1 MPDGIRPIRKNQ
13 ATRTELAVKFID
25 EASIDVIGGN
35 GGNGSASFRR
45 EKFIPRGGPNGGDGG
60 RGGSVW
66 AVGDENINTL
76 IDYRFTRKFVAPS
89 GEHGMGSDC
98 YGRAGKDIILR
109 MPVGT
114 IITDEKSGEVI
125 ADLSENGKKALV
137 AAGGKGGLGNLHF
150 KSPTNRAPRQ
160 FTLGEPGQA
169 RSLKLE
175 LKVLADVGLLGY
187 PNAGK
192 STFITAVSNARP
204 KIADYP
210 FTTMSPH
217 LGVVRIEQENSF
229 VIADIPG
236 LIEGAAEGAGLGHE
250 FLRHV
255 ERTKILLH
263 VVDAASTE
271 GRAPVDDIYK
281 INEELKAYNPRMA
294 TLPQVI
300 AANKTDVIYSED
312 EDPVERIRAEFEP
325 QGMKVFSISAVS
337 GKGLKELLYYVR
349 ELLDALPKE
358 AVVFEQ
364 EYDPNEYNPNDNL
377 PYTVEKSEEEEN
389 TYVVEGPKIERML
402 GYTNLDSEKGFQFFQ
417 NFLKTTG
424 ILDEL
429 EAAGIQEGDT
439 VRMYGLKFDYYK

>member
-66 AVGDENINTL
+66 AVGDINTL

-250 FLRHV
+250 FLRHL
-255 ERTKILLH
+255 ERTKLLLH
-263 VVDAASTE
+263 
-271 GRAPVDDIYK
+271 I
-281 INEELKAYNPRMA
+281 I
-294 TLPQVI
+294 
-300 AANKTDVIYSED
+300 DVMPFD
-312 EDPVERIRAEFEP
+312 GEDPIEKAH
-325 QGMKVFSISAVS
+325 A
-337 GKGLKELLYYVR
+337 LVR
-349 ELLDALPKE
+349 ELGKYSDTLLAKPRWVVVNKLDLVPAEDREELVKKLHDALCPDGRPFFAISAATREGTKE
-358 AVVFEQ
+358 VVMAIAQFLDEQ
-364 EYDPNEYNPNDNL
+364 RRAERLKAEAERNPRFANTDEAAEE
-377 PYTVEKSEEEEN
+377 PAAETASEEAADD
-389 TYVVEGPKIERML
+389 KA
-402 GYTNLDSEKGFQFFQ
+402 DSE
-417 NFLKTTG
+417 
-424 ILDEL
+424 
-429 EAAGIQEGDT
+429 
-439 VRMYGLKFDYYK
+439 

>member
-76 IDYRFTRKFVAPS
+76 IAYRFTRKFVAPS

-250 FLRHV
+250 FLRHL
-255 ERTKILLH
+255 ERTKLLLH
-263 VVDAASTE
+263 IIDAMPFD
-271 GRAPVDDIYK
+271 G
-281 INEELKAYNPRMA
+281 
-294 TLPQVI
+294 
-300 AANKTDVIYSED
+300 
-312 EDPVERIRAEFEP
+312 EDPIEKAH
-325 QGMKVFSISAVS
+325 A
-337 GKGLKELLYYVR
+337 LVR
-349 ELLDALPKE
+349 ELGKYSDTLLAKPRWVVVNKLDLVPAEDREELVKKLHDALCPDGRPFFAISAATREGTKE
-358 AVVFEQ
+358 VVMAIAQFLDEQ
-364 EYDPNEYNPNDNL
+364 RRAERLKAEAERNPRFANTDEAAEE
-377 PYTVEKSEEEEN
+377 PAAETASEEAADD
-389 TYVVEGPKIERML
+389 KA
-402 GYTNLDSEKGFQFFQ
+402 DSE
-417 NFLKTTG
+417 
-424 ILDEL
+424 
-429 EAAGIQEGDT
+429 
-439 VRMYGLKFDYYK
+439 

>member
-175 LKVLADVGLLGY
+175 LKFLADVGLLGY

-250 FLRHV
+250 FLRHL
-255 ERTKILLH
+255 ERTKLLLH
-263 VVDAASTE
+263 IIDAMPFD
-271 GRAPVDDIYK
+271 G
-281 INEELKAYNPRMA
+281 
-294 TLPQVI
+294 
-300 AANKTDVIYSED
+300 
-312 EDPVERIRAEFEP
+312 EDPIEKAH
-325 QGMKVFSISAVS
+325 A
-337 GKGLKELLYYVR
+337 LVR
-349 ELLDALPKE
+349 ELGKYSDTLLAKPRWVVVNKLDLVPAEDREELVKKLHDALCPDGRPFFAISAATREGTKE
-358 AVVFEQ
+358 VVMAIAQFLDEQ
-364 EYDPNEYNPNDNL
+364 RRAERLKAEAERNPRFANTDEAAEE
-377 PYTVEKSEEEEN
+377 PAAETASEEAADD
-389 TYVVEGPKIERML
+389 KA
-402 GYTNLDSEKGFQFFQ
+402 DSE
-417 NFLKTTG
+417 
-424 ILDEL
+424 
-429 EAAGIQEGDT
+429 
-439 VRMYGLKFDYYK
+439 

>member
-35 GGNGSASFRR
+35 GGSASFRR

-250 FLRHV
+250 FLRHL
-255 ERTKILLH
+255 EHTKLLLH
-263 VVDAASTE
+263 IIDAMPFD
-271 GRAPVDDIYK
+271 G
-281 INEELKAYNPRMA
+281 
-294 TLPQVI
+294 
-300 AANKTDVIYSED
+300 
-312 EDPVERIRAEFEP
+312 EDPIEKAH
-325 QGMKVFSISAVS
+325 A
-337 GKGLKELLYYVR
+337 LVR
-349 ELLDALPKE
+349 ELGKYSDTLLAKPRWVVVNKLDLVPAEDREELVKKLHDALCPDGRPFFAISAATREGTKE
-358 AVVFEQ
+358 VVMAIAQFLDEQ
-364 EYDPNEYNPNDNL
+364 RRAERLKAEAERNPRFANTDEAAEE
-377 PYTVEKSEEEEN
+377 PAAETASEEAADD
-389 TYVVEGPKIERML
+389 KA
-402 GYTNLDSEKGFQFFQ
+402 DSE
-417 NFLKTTG
+417 
-424 ILDEL
+424 
-429 EAAGIQEGDT
+429 
-439 VRMYGLKFDYYK
+439 

>member
-1 MPDGIRPIRKNQ
+1 M
-13 ATRTELAVKFID
+13 KFID

-236 LIEGAAEGAGLGHE
+236 LIEGASEGIGLGHE
-250 FLRHV
+250 FLRHI
-255 ERTKILLH
+255 ERTKVIIH
-263 VVDAASTE
+263 IVDAAGTE
-271 GRAPVDDIYK
+271 GRDPVEDIK
-281 INEELKAYNPRMA
+281 TINAELEAYNPELLSR
-294 TLPQVI
+294 PQII
-300 AANKTDVIYSED
+300 AANKIDAIYTGDGS
-312 EDPVERIRAEFEP
+312 EDPVQRLKDEFEP
-325 QGMKVFSISAVS
+325 QGIEVYPISAVT
-337 GKGLKELLYYVR
+337 GKGVKELLYKVKKM
-349 ELLDALPKE
+349 LDSLDKE
-358 AVVFEQ
+358 PVVFER
-364 EYDPNEYNPNDNL
+364 EYFP
-377 PYTVEKSEEEEN
+377 EEMYDKEASLNVYKETN
-389 TYVVEGPKIERML
+389 HVFVVEGEKIDRML
-402 GYTNLDSEKGFQFFQ
+402 GYTNLDDEKGFAFFQ
-417 NFLKTTG
+417 RFLKENG
-424 ILDEL
+424 IIDQLT
-429 EAAGIQEGDT
+429 AMGIEEGDT
-439 VRMYGLKFDYYK
+439 VRLGEYMEFDFYF